1 MKRLLFMCSCFMSS
15 RFELPMAIL
24 TIKVIPGASRDCIA
38 GKLGDAIKV
47 QVSAAP
53 ERGKANDAV
62 INLIAGLLGLRRSE
76 IQIARG
82 HAQPRKVLH
91 INGIDQQTLDQ
102 RISELL

>member
-1 MKRLLFMCSCFMSS
+1 MTNR
-15 RFELPMAIL
+15 MATL
-24 TIKVIPGASRDCIA
+24 TIKVIPGASRDRIA

-62 INLIAGLLGLRRSE
+62 INLIAGLLGLRRND
-76 IQIARG
+76 IQIACG
-82 HAQPRKVLH
+82 HAQPRKVLE

>member
-1 MKRLLFMCSCFMSS
+1 MGEGVTEATFVS
-15 RFELPMAIL
+15 PPHDHHMATL
-24 TIKVIPGASRDCIA
+24 NIKVVPGASRDRIA

-62 INLIAGLLGLRRSE
+62 INLIAGLLGLRPGNIE
-76 IQIARG
+76 IVRG
-82 HAQPRKVLH
+82 HTQPRKVLE
-91 INGIDQQTLDQ
+91 INGIDQQTLDH

>member
-1 MKRLLFMCSCFMSS
+1 MGR
-15 RFELPMAIL
+15 MATL
-24 TIKVIPGASRDCIA
+24 TIKVIPGASRDRIA
-38 GKLGDAIKV
+38 GKLGDAVKV

-76 IQIARG
+76 IHIVRG
-82 HAQPRKVLH
+82 HAQPRKVLQ

>member
-1 MKRLLFMCSCFMSS
+1 
-15 RFELPMAIL
+15 MAIL
-24 TIKVIPGASRDCIA
+24 TIKVIPGASRDRIA

-62 INLIAGLLGLRRSE
+62 INLIAGLLGLRRNE

-82 HAQPRKVLH
+82 HAQPRKVLQ

>member
-1 MKRLLFMCSCFMSS
+1 
-15 RFELPMAIL
+15 MAIL
-24 TIKVIPGASRDCIA
+24 NIKVIPGASRDRIA

-47 QVSAAP
+47 QVAAAP

-76 IQIARG
+76 VQITRG
-82 HAQPRKVLH
+82 HTQPRKVLE

>member
-1 MKRLLFMCSCFMSS
+1 
-15 RFELPMAIL
+15 MAVL
-24 TIKVIPGASRDCIA
+24 KVKVIPGASRDRIA

-62 INLIAGLLGLRRSE
+62 INVIAALLGLRRND

-82 HAQPRKVLH
+82 HAQPRKLLE